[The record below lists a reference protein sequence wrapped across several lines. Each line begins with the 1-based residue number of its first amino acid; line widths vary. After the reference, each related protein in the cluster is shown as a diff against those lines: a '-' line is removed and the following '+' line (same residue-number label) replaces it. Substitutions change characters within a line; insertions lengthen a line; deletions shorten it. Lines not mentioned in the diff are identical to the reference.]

1 MKSALLHFGISGL
14 LAVVVHAGT
23 TIDAANASAWGANTG
38 WINCRGDV
46 TNGAVTGEFFCSG
59 YLYSANCG
67 WISLGSGAPANGY
80 HYQNNTATDF
90 GVNTQDYSSDGVTFQ
105 AKLRGFAYGANI
117 GWINFEAT
125 GDPRINL
132 VTGQLLG
139 HVWSANTGWI
149 ALSGAGINVTTTA
162 IFPGPDI
169 DADGIPDPWERFYT
183 GTLSKLNG
191 SSDADDDGV
200 PDAGEYAADTN
211 PVNPSGSSAKLDI
224 TAFAGPHQVILNGPW
239 ITDLTWTSKPTRI
252 YRIESNLDLS
262 SPWSILLDN
271 ILPSAGATTSGR
283 PTAPALPLPAG
294 RRFYRVVPRLPLVP

>member
-1 MKSALLHFGISGL
+1 MKSALLHFWISGL
-14 LAVVVHAGT
+14 LAVAVQAAT

-67 WISLGSGAPANGY
+67 WISLGSGNPADGW

-90 GVNTQDYSSDGVTFQ
+90 GVNTRGYSSDGVTFQ
-105 AKLRGFAYGANI
+105 AKLRGYAYGANI

-139 HVWSANTGWI
+139 HAWSANTGWI
-149 ALSGAGINVTTTA
+149 ALSGTGVNVTTTA

-169 DADGIPDPWERFYT
+169 DADGIPDPWERFYANNL
-183 GTLSKLNG
+183 TLLNG
-191 SSDADDDGV
+191 NLDTDRDGV
-200 PDAGEYAADTN
+200 PDIQEYAADTN
-211 PVNPSGSSAKLDI
+211 PVPPGGGSDKLDF
-224 TAFAGPHQVILNGPW
+224 TAFIGPRQLAPSVRWL
-239 ITDLTWTSKPTRI
+239 TDLTWTSKSTRI
-252 YRIESNLDLS
+252 YRIEANTDLS
-262 SPWSILLDN
+262 GLWPALQDN
-271 ILPSAGATTSGR
+271 ILPSGGLTTFFRITESQ
-283 PTAPALPLPAG
+283 APPA
-294 RRFYRVVPRLPLVP
+294 RRFFRVVPRLPLVP